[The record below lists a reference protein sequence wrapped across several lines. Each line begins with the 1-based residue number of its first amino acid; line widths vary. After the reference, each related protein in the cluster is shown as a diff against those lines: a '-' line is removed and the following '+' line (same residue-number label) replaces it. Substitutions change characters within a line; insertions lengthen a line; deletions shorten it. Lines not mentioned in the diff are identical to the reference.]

1 MSNLQRFNLN
11 IYVNIYVVFFYVQL
25 CPRSNI
31 SHDGWWWWVHEC
43 VRVRENDS
51 RQHSF
56 LHDEGERVE
65 DTLPHLPLQ
74 RGEKVRDDL

>member
-1 MSNLQRFNLN
+1 MKYNINLF
-11 IYVNIYVVFFYVQL
+11 IYGQIYPMMAVV
-25 CPRSNI
+25 CA
-31 SHDGWWWWVHEC
+31 C
-43 VRVRENDS
+43 MRERDS

-74 RGEKVRDDL
+74 RGEKVGYDL